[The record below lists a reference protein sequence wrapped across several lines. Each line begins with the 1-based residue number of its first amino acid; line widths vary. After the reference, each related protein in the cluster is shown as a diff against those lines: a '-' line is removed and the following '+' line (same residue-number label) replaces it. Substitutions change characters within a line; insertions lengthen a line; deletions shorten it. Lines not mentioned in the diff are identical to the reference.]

1 MYGSSQ
7 FNINSSVR
15 ATNVYE
21 EKSLGVYDPEEDVTE
36 PVDDKSKAVEYRVA
50 IWGKYLMRHVR
61 RQLSFGPWSS
71 FCVFRLYVHTGLS
84 DMWWLAVSLFLVCIV
99 EVSVTPPPGLQICSC
114 SYSATK
120 L

>member
-1 MYGSSQ
+1 M
-7 FNINSSVR
+7 SSVR

-61 RQLSFGPWSS
+61 RQLSFGP
-71 FCVFRLYVHTGLS
+71 
-84 DMWWLAVSLFLVCIV
+84 
-99 EVSVTPPPGLQICSC
+99 
-114 SYSATK
+114 
-120 L
+120 